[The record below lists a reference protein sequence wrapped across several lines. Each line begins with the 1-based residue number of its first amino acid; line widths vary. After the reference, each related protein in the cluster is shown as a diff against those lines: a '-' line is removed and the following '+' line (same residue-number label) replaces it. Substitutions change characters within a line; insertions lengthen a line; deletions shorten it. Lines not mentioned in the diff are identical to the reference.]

1 MRPGVSLPLCR
12 GPFVR
17 GRVDA
22 EGPGQVL
29 LWSQESVLVSVSAR
43 YFTVRVPFLPDFK
56 ILIL

>member
-1 MRPGVSLPLCR
+1 MRPGVSLPFYR
-12 GPFVR
+12 GTFVR

-29 LWSQESVLVSVSAR
+29 QSQGSVLVSVSAR
-43 YFTVRVPFLPDFK
+43 YFTIRVPFLPDFK